1 MRLARCYRLAMD
13 ASAPSTALPGSPDLR
28 WLWWAYAGLLLTI
41 ALLLSFAALPH
52 YIARGGRHPWEPFVW
67 EFSSVF
73 MVGWLGVAIY
83 RWHRQV
89 LRRAG
94 LPRRIG
100 LHLLGALVFVL
111 LHVGG
116 MFALRWA
123 IYVWTQVAYEPGGAL
138 QVLAY
143 ESGRDLITYGTFVG
157 FCHGLHLTLEAQR
170 RQLELTRL
178 RAELAQAQLTRLAEQ
193 IQPHFLF
200 NTLNLISSVMY
211 EDVPRA
217 DRILCQLADL
227 LRQALAAQQAGWHS
241 LAQELQLVEPFL
253 AIMQARFGP
262 RLQVHIEVSPQARE
276 CRLPAL
282 LLISPVENAIKHD
295 VAARSSAVEVSVR
308 AWVEGQTLHVV
319 VCNSGATPQR
329 TEREG
334 ALGLANLRARVLG
347 HYGPAAEVSLQAGA
361 AGGSV
366 LSLRLP
372 MESLA

>member
-1 MRLARCYRLAMD
+1 MSDTVNPAESSEVLQRR
-13 ASAPSTALPGSPDLR
+13 
-28 WLWWAYAGLLLTI
+28 LWWAYAGLLLTI
-41 ALLLSFAALPH
+41 ALLLSVAELQH
-52 YIARGGRHPWEPFVW
+52 YLAGGGRHPWEPFLW
-67 EFSSVF
+67 EFSSVA
-73 MVGWLGVAIY
+73 MVGPLGIAIY
-83 RWHRQV
+83 RWHRYV
-89 LRRAG
+89 LRQRS
-94 LPRRIG
+94 LTLRLG
-100 LHLLGALVFVL
+100 LHLLGALGYVL
-111 LHVGG
+111 IHVGG

-123 IYVWTQVAYEPGGAL
+123 VYALSPVTYEPGSPL
-138 QVLAY
+138 QILGY
-143 ESGRDLITYGTFVG
+143 ETGKDLVSYGTFVA
-157 FCHGLHLTLEAQR
+157 FCHGLHLYLEAQR
-170 RQLELTRL
+170 RQHELARL
-178 RAELAQAQLTRLAEQ
+178 RAELAEAQLNRLAEQ

-262 RLQVHIEVSPQARE
+262 RLQVRIDASEAARQ

-295 VAARSSAVEVSVR
+295 VAASSSPVEVAVR
-308 AWVEGQTLHVV
+308 AWVEGRVLHLAVE
-319 VCNSGATPQR
+319 NSGTAPQR

-347 HYGPAAEVSLQAGA
+347 HFGPGAQVDLRARA

-366 LSLRLP
+366 LNLSLP
-372 MESLA
+372 MEQGA

>member
-1 MRLARCYRLAMD
+1 MSVTVTPAV
-13 ASAPSTALPGSPDLR
+13 SSEALQR
-28 WLWWAYAGLLLTI
+28 RLWWAYAGLLLTI
-41 ALLLSFAALPH
+41 ALLLSLAELQH
-52 YIARGGRHPWEPFVW
+52 YLAGGGRHPWEPFLW
-67 EFSSVF
+67 EFSSVL
-73 MVGWLGVAIY
+73 MVGPLGIAIY
-83 RWHRQV
+83 HWHLRV
-89 LRRAG
+89 LHHASLAARV
-94 LPRRIG
+94 G
-100 LHLLGALVFVL
+100 LHLLGALAYVAV
-111 LHVGG
+111 HVGG
-116 MFALRWA
+116 MFTLRWA
-123 IYVWTQVAYEPGGAL
+123 VYALSPVVYEPGSVL
-138 QVLAY
+138 QILAY
-143 ESGRDLITYGTFVG
+143 ETGKDFVSYGTFVA
-157 FCHGLHLTLEAQR
+157 FCHGLHLYIEAQR
-170 RQLELTRL
+170 RQHELARL
-178 RAELAQAQLTRLAEQ
+178 RAELAEAQLNRLAEQ

-262 RLQVHIEVSPQARE
+262 RLRVRIEASEAARQ

-295 VAARSSAVEVSVR
+295 VAASSSPVEVAVR
-308 AWVEGQTLHVV
+308 AWVEGRVLHLVV
-319 VCNSGATPQR
+319 ENSGAAPQR

-347 HYGPAAEVSLQAGA
+347 HFGPGALVELRAGA

-366 LSLRLP
+366 LSLALP
-372 MESLA
+372 MEQDA